1 MHEKA
6 KTSDSFSAG
15 LVASPPLKE
24 EATVIGVYT
33 AECYDKDGNLKW
45 TETFDN
51 VVTDVGKA
59 DLLDKYFGATGTGGG
74 TSSGLNYMGL
84 KGTGAVATTNTMSA
98 GSRAW
103 SEVGGTT
110 APAYSGNRPSPSWTA
125 ASGAT
130 TVNKGASA
138 VSFTFTS
145 GGTVAGAFINVNGS
159 STKDTQ
165 TGILYSAGDFASSRT
180 VVSSDV
186 LNVTY
191 TTTLS

>member
-1 MHEKA
+1 MQEKA
-6 KTSDSFSAG
+6 KTGDSFSVG
-15 LVASPPLKE
+15 LVASPPVKE
-24 EATVIGVYT
+24 EATVVGVYT

-59 DLLDKYFGATGTGGG
+59 DIFDKYFGATGTGGG

-84 KGTGAVATTNTMSA
+84 KGSGAVAGTNTMTSHA
-98 GSRAW
+98 AW
-103 SEVGGTT
+103 LEVGGTN
-110 APAYSGNRPSPSWTA
+110 APAYSGNRPNPSWTA

-130 TVNKGASA
+130 TVNKAASA

-159 STKDTQ
+159 ATKDTT
-165 TGILYSAGDFASSRT
+165 TGILYSAGDFSSSRT
-180 VVSSDV
+180 VVSTDV

>member
-1 MHEKA
+1 MRE
-6 KTSDSFSAG
+6 TSKSGDSFGAG
-15 LVASPPLKE
+15 LVVSPPLKE

-59 DLLDKYFGATGTGGG
+59 DMLDKYFGATGTGGG

-84 KGTGAVATTNTMSA
+84 KGTGAVAGTNTMTSHA
-98 GSRAW
+98 AW
-103 SEVGGTT
+103 LEVGLAN
-110 APAYSGNRPSPSWTA
+110 APAYSGNRPSPTWSA

-130 TVNKGASA
+130 TVNKATSA
-138 VSFTFTS
+138 TSFTFTS

-159 STKDTQ
+159 ATKDTT
-165 TGILYSAGDFASSRT
+165 TGILYSAGDFSSSRT
-180 VVSSDV
+180 VVSTDV

-191 TTTLS
+191 TATLS